1 MAGERNDDHD
11 VNDRSAAILRGVPTR
26 QLPWR
31 RRRPGHPYLDH
42 DGPIA
47 FAHRGGALDGPENT
61 IRAFRA
67 AVGLG
72 YRYLETDVQVT
83 ADGTL
88 MAFHD
93 DDLTRTCDIAARISE
108 LPHAVVAEARV
119 AGSDPIP
126 TLDEVLETFPDVR
139 FNIDCKSDAAVA
151 PLAHAVA
158 RHGALDRVCLAS
170 FSDRR
175 VARLRRQL
183 GAGLCTSAGM
193 GELAGLWSVGW
204 LRGADAAQVPVRR
217 GWLTVVT
224 PRFVD
229 RCHRRGV
236 AVHVWTI
243 DDAGEM
249 ERLLDLG
256 VDGIM
261 TDRPEVLRAV
271 LVARGGWR

>member
-1 MAGERNDDHD
+1 MTPRDGGDTA
-11 VNDRSAAILRGVPTR
+11 GVPTAL
-26 QLPWR
+26 LPWR
-31 RRRPGHPYLDH
+31 RRRPGHPYLGHPYLDH
-42 DGPIA
+42 HGPIA

-61 IRAFRA
+61 MRAFRA

-83 ADGTL
+83 ADGVL

-93 DDLTRTCDIAARISE
+93 DDLARTCDVHARISE
-108 LPHAVVAEARV
+108 LPYSEVAAARV
-119 AGSDPIP
+119 EGCEPIP
-126 TLDEVLETFPDVR
+126 TLDEVLESFPDTR

-151 PLAHAVA
+151 PLAAAVEH
-158 RHGALDRVCLAS
+158 HGALDRVCLAS

-175 VARLRRQL
+175 VAWLRRRL
-183 GAGLCTSAGM
+183 GSGLCTSAGM
-193 GELAGLWSVGW
+193 RELGVLWATGVITG
-204 LRGADAAQVPVRR
+204 RPTGADAAQVPVRQGR
-217 GWLTVVT
+217 LTVVT

-229 RCHRRGV
+229 RCHRLGI

-243 DDAGEM
+243 DVAEEM
-249 ERLLDLG
+249 HRLLDLG

-271 LVARGGWR
+271 MSARDSWH